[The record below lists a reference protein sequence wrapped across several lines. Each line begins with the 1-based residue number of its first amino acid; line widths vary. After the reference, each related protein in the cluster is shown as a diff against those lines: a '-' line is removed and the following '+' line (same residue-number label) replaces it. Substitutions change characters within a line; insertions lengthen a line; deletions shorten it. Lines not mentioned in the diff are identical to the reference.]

1 MRQEANMKMSLQ
13 MIFGFS
19 LALLALS
26 ADCHSNSDAASIATY
41 HIVFPQDIPQDLMI
55 TLERAGDGRSRPRYK
70 LIITADG
77 SVVFEGRRW
86 VKQEGAT
93 IKSAISRERL
103 KQLMAEFDRVKFF
116 SLEDDYW
123 RDRSVCDEVY
133 SDAESVFTS
142 IRINGESKTIR
153 HYHGC
158 RGPKVPKEIT
168 ELEDK
173 IDEIVNTAQWLPDKK
188 GR

>member
-1 MRQEANMKMSLQ
+1 MRMVPHV
-13 MIFGFS
+13 IFGFS
-19 LALLALS
+19 LALLWPS
-26 ADCHSNSDAASIATY
+26 AGCRRASYSGQAVIS
-41 HIVFPQDIPQDLMI
+41 QDVPQDLMI
-55 TLERAGDGRSRPRYK
+55 TLERTACYGFCPVYK
-70 LIITADG
+70 LTITADG
-77 SVVFEGRRW
+77 AVVFEGRQF

-93 IKSAISRERL
+93 IKSAISQERL

-116 SLEDDYW
+116 SLEDDYMNNP
-123 RDRSVCDEVY
+123 RVC
-133 SDAESVFTS
+133 AEYRTDNSSAFTS
-142 IRINGESKTIR
+142 VRIDGKSKAVR

-158 RGPKVPKEIT
+158 SGPKVPKELT

>member
-1 MRQEANMKMSLQ
+1 MKMLLQ
-13 MIFGFS
+13 VIFGFS
-19 LALLALS
+19 LALLAPFS
-26 ADCHSNSDAASIATY
+26 GCRGASYSGQAVIS
-41 HIVFPQDIPQDLMI
+41 QDIPQDLMI
-55 TLERAGDGRSRPRYK
+55 TLERTACYGFCPVYK
-70 LIITADG
+70 LTITADG
-77 SVVFEGRRW
+77 AVVFNGRRF

-93 IKSAISRERL
+93 VKSVISREGL

-116 SLEDDYW
+116 SLEDDYMDNP
-123 RDRSVCDEVY
+123 RVC
-133 SDAESVFTS
+133 AENWTDSPSAFTS
-142 IRINGESKTIR
+142 IRIDGKSKTVR

-168 ELEDK
+168 ELENK